1 MKERLLDLL
10 RNAEGYVS
18 GQKICENLGVSRTA
32 VWKYV
37 QQLEKDGYVIDAI
50 RNKGYCLMESCD
62 ILSLYELEYS
72 METRQMGQKLVYAD
86 EIDSTNLEAKRQAEA
101 GAPEGTLVVA
111 DCQNAGR
118 GRLGRVWT
126 SPSGCGLWMSLVL
139 RPTFQPMQASMI
151 TLVAAM
157 AVMEGIEE
165 VSGVEVQIKWPN
177 DLVVQ
182 GKKVCGILTEMSL
195 EENRI
200 SHIVVGIGINV
211 NNPSFPEELQDKA
224 ISLAMTAGKKVSRA
238 KLAAA
243 VCKAFEKYYQIFV
256 EDGDLR
262 SIKDDYNA
270 RLVNRGQ
277 QVVISDGAGSFTCT
291 SSGIDE
297 TGALLVTKE
306 DGSAEAI
313 TSGEV
318 SVRGIYG
325 YV

>member
-18 GQKICENLGVSRTA
+18 GQKICEILGVSRTA

-37 QQLEKDGYVIDAI
+37 QQLEKDGYVIDAV
-50 RNKGYCLMESCD
+50 RNKGYCLKEGCD
-62 ILSLYELEYS
+62 ILSLYELEHS
-72 METRQMGQKLVYAD
+72 METERMGQTLVYAD
-86 EIDSTNLEAKRQAEA
+86 VLDSTNMEAKRQAEN

-111 DCQNAGR
+111 DCQEAGR
-118 GRLGRVWT
+118 GRLGRTWS
-126 SPSGCGLWMSLVL
+126 SPSGCGLWMSLIL
-139 RPTFQPMQASMI
+139 RPSFPPTQASMV
-151 TLVAAM
+151 TLVGAM
-157 AVMEGIEE
+157 AVMEGIQET
-165 VSGVEVQIKWPN
+165 SGIEAMIKWPN
-177 DLVVQ
+177 DLVVD

-195 EENRI
+195 EEDRI
-200 SHIVVGIGINV
+200 RHIVMGIGINV
-211 NNPSFPEELQDKA
+211 NNTSFPEELQEKA
-224 ISLAMTAGKKVSRA
+224 IAISMITEKKISRA

-243 VCKAFEKYYQIFV
+243 VCKSFEYYYQKFL

-262 SIKDDYNA
+262 RIIDAYNA

-277 QVVISDGAGSFTCT
+277 QVVISDGTGQFTCV
-291 SSGIDE
+291 SAGVDA

>member
-10 RNAEGYVS
+10 KNAEGYVS
-18 GQKICENLGVSRTA
+18 GQKICEILGVSRTA

-37 QQLEKDGYVIDAI
+37 QQLEKDGYIIDAV
-50 RNKGYCLMESCD
+50 RNKGYCLLESSD
-62 ILSLYELEYS
+62 ILSLYELEHC
-72 METRQMGQKLVYAD
+72 METERMGRTLLYAD
-86 EIDSTNLEAKRQAEA
+86 IIDSTNLEAKKQAES

-126 SPSGCGLWMSLVL
+126 SPSGCGLWMSLLL
-139 RPTFQPMQASMI
+139 RPAFPPMQASMV

-157 AVMEGIEE
+157 AVMEGIQE
-165 VSGVEVQIKWPN
+165 VSGVEALIKWPN

-200 SHIVVGIGINV
+200 SHIVTGIGINV
-211 NNPSFPEELQDKA
+211 NNTSFPEELQDKA
-224 ISLAMTAGKKVSRA
+224 ISLFMLTEKKISRA

-243 VCKAFEKYYQIFV
+243 VCKAFEKYYGIFLK
-256 EDGDLR
+256 DGNLR
-262 SIKDDYNA
+262 SIKDAYNA

-277 QVVISDGAGSFTCT
+277 QVVISDGAGSLICV

-306 DGSAEAI
+306 DGSVEAI